1 MVTTTTTRAAP
12 LPRPRLAALSRL
24 AAWPW
29 HRLALGAVLALPCP
43 GSGLAVTGGP
53 AAASRARRRCGSR

>member
-1 MVTTTTTRAAP
+1 MTTRDAP
-12 LPRPRLAALSRL
+12 LPRSRL

-43 GSGLAVTGGP
+43 GSGLAVTGV
-53 AAASRARRRCGSR
+53 RARHPGNQLRSARAMMARMNT